1 MGNDPSSRAW
11 LSSIRSVANRE
22 REARKSDGGPCN
34 AWEENDTFLVC
45 IYNVS
50 PEIPYAIL
58 KVPLN
63 ACSQDVLAQALLKA
77 RRLEDP
83 MNFVIVE
90 ELEWGGASHNIQ
102 QRAIADYENIY
113 NAQSHWQTIGR
124 FIMQERANT
133 TPTSLRKNR
142 ITSSLRLATL
152 DRISRGLSVARN
164 VASSSMKMPVQV
176 ALSDPTTSSKFKHKS
191 SDDKNKSGSR
201 GKVHAEKEP
210 TPSSSAPKKSEM
222 TREVHSEGETLSD
235 EDVKE
240 SDIMSRLRK
249 VSFRKF
255 KEWKS

>member
-1 MGNDPSSRAW
+1 M
-11 LSSIRSVANRE
+11 
-22 REARKSDGGPCN
+22 
-34 AWEENDTFLVC
+34 C

-63 ACSQDVLAQALLKA
+63 ACAQDVLAQALVKA

-102 QRAIADYENIY
+102 QRALADYENVY
-113 NAQSHWQTIGR
+113 SAQSHWQTIGR
-124 FIMQERANT
+124 FILQERANA

-142 ITSSLRLATL
+142 ITASLRLATL
-152 DRISRGLSVARN
+152 DRISRGLNVARN
-164 VASSSMKMPVQV
+164 VASNSIKMPVQV
-176 ALSDPTTSSKFKHKS
+176 ALSDPTTSKWKSKTGEDSKGKS
-191 SDDKNKSGSR
+191 NARNKSTSDR
-201 GKVHAEKEP
+201 DSTV
-210 TPSSSAPKKSEM
+210 SANASKKDV

-235 EDVKE
+235 EDAKE
-240 SDIMSRLRK
+240 SDLMSTMSRLKK
-249 VSFRKF
+249 VSIRKF

>member
-22 REARKSDGGPCN
+22 RAARKSDGAPSN

-102 QRAIADYENIY
+102 QRALADYENIY
-113 NAQSHWQTIGR
+113 KAQSHWQTIGR
-124 FIMQERANT
+124 FIMQERAVA

-164 VASSSMKMPVQV
+164 VASSGMKTPVQV
-176 ALSDPTTSSKFKHKS
+176 ALSDPTTTSKFKQKTVE
-191 SDDKNKSGSR
+191 DKNKSGSR
-201 GKVHAEKEP
+201 SKVHAEKES
-210 TPSSSAPKKSEM
+210 TSGSSAPKKSEV

-235 EDVKE
+235 DEAKE
-240 SDIMSRLRK
+240 SDIMSRLKR
-249 VSFRKF
+249 VSFKKF